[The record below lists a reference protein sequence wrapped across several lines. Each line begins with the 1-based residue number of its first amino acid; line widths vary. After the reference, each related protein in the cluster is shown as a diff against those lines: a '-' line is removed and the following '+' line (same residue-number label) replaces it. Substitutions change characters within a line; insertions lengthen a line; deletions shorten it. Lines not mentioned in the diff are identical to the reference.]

1 MSPEPLHPTREELFA
16 YRDGELTA
24 DRRILIEAHVLTC
37 RSCRELVDR
46 VSAMEAALRAR
57 PDGVGDAYFERM
69 TESVMRRIGSESG
82 TAAVPATAP
91 APRPIERR
99 RSDAE
104 PEAEGKPAHAPKL
117 PWAVLLSAGSAAAA
131 VLVVAVFL
139 IREGTVLPHAPR
151 PVPIESSAGDA
162 ARLKAGAESESAP
175 QEKDERQ
182 AVSDQKQSAGKKT
195 ASNAGPKTSAQLPE
209 QGGRDQALPKTR
221 AREESFQETAPQAD
235 RVAAPPAMG
244 SAGAMKPTAA
254 SPEAKA
260 LGGVASPSSPTFES
274 VIQRYGLP
282 PVWGPGVSD
291 EMIIKAEPAL
301 RNLYRVGGASGDS
314 ARVRLYLAE
323 ASRIRAGSS
332 PDSVAIDEIARHYRR
347 AISLARDPETAS
359 VARSRLLE
367 FLREVG
373 KAP

>member
-1 MSPEPLHPTREELFA
+1 MSPEPLHPAREELFA

-37 RSCRELVDR
+37 RSCRELVDQ

-57 PDGVGDAYFERM
+57 PDGAGDAYFERM
-69 TESVMRRIGSESG
+69 TESVMRRIGSD
-82 TAAVPATAP
+82 AAAAPAPAP
-91 APRPIERR
+91 APRPIDRR

-139 IREGTVLPHAPR
+139 IREGAVLPRAPR

-162 ARLKAGAESESAP
+162 ARLKAGSESESSP

-182 AVSDQKQSAGKKT
+182 GVSDQKQKAGKKT
-195 ASNAGPKTSAQLPE
+195 ASNTEPKTLAQVPE
-209 QGGRDQALPKTR
+209 AGTRDQAALQKMS
-221 AREESFQETAPQAD
+221 ARQELSEEATPQGDRLAPA
-235 RVAAPPAMG
+235 PAM
-244 SAGAMKPTAA
+244 AGAMKPMAA

-260 LGGVASPSSPTFES
+260 LGGAAPPSSPTFES

-291 EMIIKAEPAL
+291 EMIVKAEPAL
-301 RNLYRVGGASGDS
+301 RNLYRVGGAAGDS

-332 PDSVAIDEIARHYRR
+332 PDSTAMDEIARHYRR

-359 VARSRLLE
+359 VARSRLLD

-373 KAP
+373 KAH

>member
-1 MSPEPLHPTREELFA
+1 
-16 YRDGELTA
+16 
-24 DRRILIEAHVLTC
+24 
-37 RSCRELVDR
+37 
-46 VSAMEAALRAR
+46 
-57 PDGVGDAYFERM
+57 
-69 TESVMRRIGSESG
+69 MRRIGSD
-82 TAAVPATAP
+82 AAAAPAPAP
-91 APRPIERR
+91 APRPIDRR

-104 PEAEGKPAHAPKL
+104 PEVEGKPAHAPKL

-139 IREGTVLPHAPR
+139 IREGAVLPRAPR

-162 ARLKAGAESESAP
+162 ARLKARSESSP

-182 AVSDQKQSAGKKT
+182 AVSDQKQKAGKKVV
-195 ASNAGPKTSAQLPE
+195 SNTEQKTSAQVPE
-209 QGGRDQALPKTR
+209 AGTRDQAALQKMS
-221 AREESFQETAPQAD
+221 ARQELSEEATPQPDRLAPA
-235 RVAAPPAMG
+235 PAMG
-244 SAGAMKPTAA
+244 AAGAMKPSAA

-260 LGGVASPSSPTFES
+260 LGGAAPPSSPTFES

-291 EMIIKAEPAL
+291 EMIVKAEPAL
-301 RNLYRVGGASGDS
+301 RNLYRVGGAAGDS

-332 PDSVAIDEIARHYRR
+332 PDSTAIDEIAKHYRR

-359 VARSRLLE
+359 VARSRLLD
-367 FLREVG
+367 FLRIVG
-373 KAP
+373 KAH